1 MNFKRA
7 VAFVVV
13 VAWSCIARDAAR
25 CATRNYDI
33 GDRLSAVQLQSTDGK
48 SQLVNFERPTIA
60 ILWASWSPNS
70 LTALREVLK
79 AAPQGGIRWQI
90 LPINVDSPLASASDT
105 AQIHAA
111 ARSVGLNG
119 AVLYDRGYDVMERWG
134 VLSIPTIVFTAL
146 GGEIDEI
153 EHDWSPVLRDRLFT
167 LYFGAITDSFPGITF
182 PVASAKC
189 ITDTETAR
197 RLWRFGKTASARATM
212 QKVADSCIGL
222 PSDLA
227 RYANWIYSMGDSL
240 KMRDQV
246 SRMLNGPYQN
256 AWTVCARAALASR
269 RGQHDSAAALCQE
282 AVVQDS
288 AFFPAW
294 IMMAESEWKAGD
306 TSAAIEAHTRARDL
320 NRHDPRVSVL
330 GSQFAVAR
338 GEVQMAATM
347 MRAAVEARLRQ
358 RTQ

>member
-1 MNFKRA
+1 MKFTRV
-7 VAFVVV
+7 VAFIVL
-13 VAWSCIARDAAR
+13 AAMSCIAGEPAI
-25 CATRNYDI
+25 CATKNYDI

-48 SQLVNFERPTIA
+48 SQLMNFERPTIA

-70 LTALREVLK
+70 LTALREILK

-90 LPINVDSPLASASDT
+90 LPINVDSPLASAPDT

-111 ARSVGLNG
+111 ARAVGLNG
-119 AVLYDRGYDVMERWG
+119 AVLYDREYDVMDQWG
-134 VLSIPTIVFTAL
+134 VLSIPTVVFTAL

-167 LYFGAITDSFPGITF
+167 LYFGAITDSFPGITI
-182 PVASAKC
+182 PVASPKC

-197 RLWRFGKTASARATM
+197 RLWRIGKTASARATM
-212 QKVADSCIGL
+212 QRVADSCIGL

-240 KMRDQV
+240 KLRDQV
-246 SRMLNGPYQN
+246 SGMMNGPYQN

-269 RGQHDSAAALCQE
+269 RGQHDSVQALCHE
-282 AVVQDS
+282 AILQDS
-288 AFFPAW
+288 AFYPAW
-294 IMMAESEWKAGD
+294 IMMAESKWKMGD
-306 TSAAIEAHTRARDL
+306 TSAATEAHARARDL
-320 NRHDPRVSVL
+320 NRYDSRVSLL
-330 GSQFAVAR
+330 GSQFAEAR
-338 GEVQMAATM
+338 GEVQKAATM
-347 MRAAVEARLRQ
+347 MREAVEARLRQ